1 MVEGGI
7 EMTDVVQKTR
17 IPQQKRSI
25 ETKNRILLAAKDQ
38 FAKNGFHGTNAKEI
52 AAAAGVSVG
61 SFYSYFKDKKELFMD
76 IFKEHIEEKIVRIL
90 GEHVVDPSNRK
101 QSVYLLIKAMLD
113 AHSPYP
119 QFHRE
124 ALAMRYSDPEV
135 EAAFMEM
142 DQHSLVHVEQ
152 FIEQFRAKLRI
163 TDIKTAARVI
173 SAAVEEIICSITIFG
188 QDEDADRLID
198 GLADMIH
205 RYLFD

>member
-1 MVEGGI
+1 
-7 EMTDVVQKTR
+7 MTEVVQKTR

-61 SFYSYFKDKKELFMD
+61 SFYSYFKDKKELFME
-76 IFKEHIEEKIVRIL
+76 IFREHIEEKIVRIL
-90 GEHVVDPSNRK
+90 GEHQVDPNNRK
-101 QSVYLLIKAMLD
+101 ESVYRLIKAMLE
-113 AHSPYP
+113 AHEPYP

-124 ALAMRYSDPEV
+124 VLAMRYSDPEV
-135 EAAFMEM
+135 EAVFTEM
-142 DQHSLVHVEQ
+142 DQHSLGHVVM
-152 FIEQFRAKLRI
+152 FIEQFQDKLRI
-163 TDIKTAARVI
+163 KDINTAARII
-173 SAAVEEIICSITIFG
+173 SAAVEEVICSITIFG

>member
-1 MVEGGI
+1 
-7 EMTDVVQKTR
+7 MTEKEQKTR

-25 ETKNRILLAAKDQ
+25 ETKKRILVAAKDQ

-61 SFYSYFKDKKELFMD
+61 SFYSYFKDKKELFME
-76 IFKEHIEEKIVRIL
+76 IFREHIEEKIVRII
-90 GEHVVDPSNRK
+90 GEHQFDPNHRK
-101 QSVYLLIKAMLD
+101 ESVYRLIKAMLD
-113 AHSPYP
+113 AHEPYP

-124 ALAMRYSDPEV
+124 VLAMRYSDPEV
-135 EAAFMEM
+135 EAVFNEM
-142 DQHSLVHVEQ
+142 DQRSLGFVER
-152 FIEQFRAKLRI
+152 FIEQFRDTLRI
-163 TDIKTAARVI
+163 TDIKTVSHVI

-188 QDEDADRLID
+188 ENQDVDRLID